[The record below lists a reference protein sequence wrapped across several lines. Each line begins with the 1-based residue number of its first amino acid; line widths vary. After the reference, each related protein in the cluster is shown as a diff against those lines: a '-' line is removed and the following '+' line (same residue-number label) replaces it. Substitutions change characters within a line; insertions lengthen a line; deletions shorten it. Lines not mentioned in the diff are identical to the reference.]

1 MADSETD
8 KRTLMVV
15 DDSRLMRVAAR
26 KILKNDFNI
35 VEAADGEEAW
45 ETLQQNPEIALVM
58 SDLSMP
64 NLDGL
69 GLLKRIRES
78 RFSEI
83 PVIIVTGAE
92 DDDGSKKSALAAG
105 ASDFITKPFES
116 VQLLARAKSQARQKD
131 TKEALQQSEAEKQ
144 QLRDACQIDPL
155 TGLANKRAFIN
166 HAEENLAYATRH
178 RTEFS
183 VLLVRIEKYKVL
195 FLRRGKQVAETLARE
210 LAKILSE
217 GRRREDTVGH
227 IALDTFGILLPS
239 ANRPG
244 AKRVLTQLEDAIA
257 RAEISS
263 VDGEPVPL
271 KVSFGLCNPDIRP
284 GLRAEDVIALAEAE
298 FSSTPRVVPAP
309 VVSTPSP
316 DSATDTPQKI
326 ETVQAPAPVAPVIE
340 QVPIE
345 VATPADIQQALET
358 LAANTEPTTAPDALL
373 RGILPL
379 LNTWNRSEGN
389 QYDSLVKALHEALYA
404 AETPETENTP
414 PRQSPELAN

>member
-45 ETLQQNPEIALVM
+45 ETLQQNSEIALVM

-92 DDDGSKKSALAAG
+92 DDDGSKTNALAAG
-105 ASDFITKPFES
+105 ANDFITKPFES

-144 QLRDACQIDPL
+144 QLRDTCQIDSL

-195 FLRRGKQVAETLARE
+195 FLRRGKQVAETLSRE

-244 AKRVLTQLEDAIA
+244 AKRVLTQLEDAID
-257 RAEISS
+257 RAEIS
-263 VDGEPVPL
+263 VDGEPVPF

-298 FSSTPRVVPAP
+298 FSSTPRVAPVPAAA
-309 VVSTPSP
+309 TPSP
-316 DSATDTPQKI
+316 DSATDTPQQI
-326 ETVQAPAPVAPVIE
+326 QTVQAPAPPPPVIE
-340 QVPIE
+340 PEPLE

-358 LAANTEPTTAPDALL
+358 LAANTEPTTAPDALV

-404 AETPETENTP
+404 TETPETENTS